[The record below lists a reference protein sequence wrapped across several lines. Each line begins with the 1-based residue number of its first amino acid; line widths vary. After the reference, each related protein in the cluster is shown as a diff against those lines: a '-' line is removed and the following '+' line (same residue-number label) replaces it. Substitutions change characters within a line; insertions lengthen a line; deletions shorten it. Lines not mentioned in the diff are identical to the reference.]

1 METPPLQQHPL
12 HQQPY
17 AQSPAVPNSTAVLV
31 LGILSI
37 VFFCCCYGF
46 LGLALGIIALVL
58 ASQGLKKYA
67 ENPNAYSQGSMG
79 NLKGGRICAIIGV
92 ILSALIFLIY
102 IAIIIFSGT
111 SWMYDTEYWQEILQ
125 EINK

>member
-1 METPPLQQHPL
+1 MEPQATPPNPIPQQV
-12 HQQPY
+12 
-17 AQSPAVPNSTAVLV
+17 AQTPAIPNSTAVLV

-46 LGLALGIIALVL
+46 LGLALGIIAMVL
-58 ASQGLKKYA
+58 ANQGYKKYY
-67 ENPNAYSQGSMG
+67 ENPGAYSQGSLG
-79 NLKGGRICAIIGV
+79 NLKGGRICAIIGIV
-92 ILSALIFLIY
+92 FSALIFLVY

-111 SWMYDTEYWQEILQ
+111 SWMYDTTYWQEILQ

>member
-1 METPPLQQHPL
+1 MESQPTPQNPVQQ
-12 HQQPY
+12 QAMQI
-17 AQSPAVPNSTAVLV
+17 PAIPNSTAVLV

-46 LGLALGIIALVL
+46 LGLALGIIAMVL
-58 ASQGLKKYA
+58 ANQGLKKYN
-67 ENPNAYSQGSMG
+67 ENPGAYSQGSLG

-92 ILSALIFLIY
+92 ILSALIFVVYL
-102 IAIIIFSGT
+102 AIIIFSGT
-111 SWMYDTEYWQEILQ
+111 SWMYDTTYWQEILQ

>member
-1 METPPLQQHPL
+1 MEPSS
-12 HQQPY
+12 QQPNPH
-17 AQSPAVPNSTAVLV
+17 QPPFFQLPAVPNSTAVLV

-58 ASQGLKKYA
+58 ANQGLKKYT
-67 ENPNAYSQGSMG
+67 ENPTAYSQGSLG

-92 ILSALIFLIY
+92 ILSALIFVVY
-102 IAIIIFSGT
+102 FAIIIFSGT
-111 SWMYDTEYWQEILQ
+111 SWMYDTTYWQEILQ

>member
-1 METPPLQQHPL
+1 MEPSS
-12 HQQPY
+12 QQPNPQ
-17 AQSPAVPNSTAVLV
+17 APPFLQLPAVPNSTAVLV

-46 LGLALGIIALVL
+46 LGLALGIIAMVL
-58 ASQGLKKYA
+58 ANQGFKKYN
-67 ENPNAYSQGSMG
+67 ENPGAYSQGSLG

-92 ILSALIFLIY
+92 ILSALIFVVYL
-102 IAIIIFSGT
+102 AIIIFSGT
-111 SWMYDTEYWQEILQ
+111 SWMYDTTYWQEILQ